1 MQTAQ
6 SIIKQYDAMKAKY
19 PDAILLLKVGD
30 NYEMYRDD
38 ALKAW
43 YLLGGIISHKPDNSP
58 NGIAYYSFPQYTL
71 DSNLPILGK
80 SGLRVAIC
88 DQLENPKLKKA
99 EKNKGIKIWNQM
111 STPKSEKPHITDS
124 IMSKKKKED
133 APEQAHPKSK
143 FEAKSESKDTV
154 KAGQKSEESRE
165 HKSREPQMVT
175 VNGAKVTHAHAYQA
189 SDGSDHWFFTAK
201 LDGVQLRPQWM
212 TKEDV
217 EAYQSK
223 DGKLTVEELMRHYYP
238 TKLQPKVPDVAF
250 TTPNVIVGNN
260 GPLTVEKFNV
270 YKEKNPDSVDFD
282 KWMFYA
288 QIGDKKMSAPGTKDT
303 LNAYFDRTMTPGHIA
318 EQVFG
323 SRLHLK
329 SYYEQFKL
337 PEGIDKSS
345 IKITKEKDED
355 RWKISVDFGDK
366 GQTSRVPLSF
376 HDGVSYFKEHTASK
390 EQLAAK
396 YLLPEISKFMTMQP
410 AEQVKSSLKI

>member
-1 MQTAQ
+1 
-6 SIIKQYDAMKAKY
+6 
-19 PDAILLLKVGD
+19 
-30 NYEMYRDD
+30 
-38 ALKAW
+38 
-43 YLLGGIISHKPDNSP
+43 
-58 NGIAYYSFPQYTL
+58 
-71 DSNLPILGK
+71 
-80 SGLRVAIC
+80 
-88 DQLENPKLKKA
+88 
-99 EKNKGIKIWNQM
+99 
-111 STPKSEKPHITDS
+111 
-124 IMSKKKKED
+124 MSKKKKEA
-133 APEQAHPKSK
+133 APAKTQSK
-143 FEAKSESKDTV
+143 GKETSQPEVNEGAALDSAKSEKEAHT
-154 KAGQKSEESRE
+154 K
-165 HKSREPQMVT
+165 REPQMVT

-238 TKLQPKVPDVAF
+238 TKLQPKVSDAAF
-250 TTPNVIVGNN
+250 TTPTVIVGNN

-270 YKEKNPDSVDFD
+270 YKEQNPDSIDFD

-303 LNAYFDRTMTPGHIA
+303 LNAYFDRTMTPGQIA

-337 PEGIDKSS
+337 PEGIDRSA
-345 IKITKEKDED
+345 INITKEKDED
-355 RWKISVDFGDK
+355 RWKISVNFGEK
-366 GQTSRVPLSF
+366 GQTSRIPLSF

-410 AEQVKSSLKI
+410 VEQVKSSLKI